1 MSLYKSTDFNNT
13 APVFAVA
20 SGLGVSANGNTL
32 YANATTDAFVPNLK
46 LGIFGISVD
55 EINGVTTGNIASVTV
70 VSGGSGFTALPNV
83 TITGANT
90 TQSLV
95 ATNASV
101 TGVAITA
108 NGTGYAV
115 NQTFTATGGTGTSA
129 VLKVTSVN
137 ANGNVTGVSIS
148 TAGDYTIIPT
158 MTNNPFTSNTG
169 SGTGFTASLT
179 LSLLK
184 ARLTHAGEAYQSNT
198 AAVVVS
204 GAGGV
209 DAQVT
214 ISLTGAE
221 GRRGGMTPGW
231 NLRKEGTGGRA
242 GRVTYETLVP
252 MRSMTGDGQG
262 TLPVDDDQKLN

>member
-1 MSLYKSTDFNNT
+1 MSLYKSTDSSDT
-13 APVFAVA
+13 APNLPVA
-20 SGLGVSANGNTL
+20 SGLGVSANGQTL
-32 YANATTDAFVPNLK
+32 YANTTASGFVPNLG
-46 LGIFGISVD
+46 LGLFGISTD
-55 EINGVTTGNIASVTV
+55 EITGVTTGNLASVTV
-70 VSGGSGFTALPNV
+70 VSGGSGFTARPNV

-90 TQSLV
+90 TQAVV

-101 TGVAITA
+101 SGVAITA

-129 VLKVTSVN
+129 VLTVSSVDV
-137 ANGNVTGVSIS
+137 NGNVTGVSIS

-158 MTNNPFTSNTG
+158 MTDNPFTTNTG
-169 SGTGFTASLT
+169 TGTGFTASLT

-184 ARLTHAGEAYQSNT
+184 ARITNAGEGYQSNT
-198 AAVVVS
+198 AAVTVS

-209 DAQVT
+209 GTQVS

-221 GRRGGMTPGW
+221 GRKGGITPGW

-252 MRSMTGDGQG
+252 MRSMTSDGA
-262 TLPVDDDQKLN
+262 DDEQLN